1 MSADDSAPPTRSGF
15 FTEIQLAFSFLTI
28 LPVIDQRPAS
38 EETVAA
44 SFAWFPIVGFL
55 IGLALAGEDWI
66 LAHFF
71 AQVIRS
77 VLIIHLA
84 HHRHRRGSS
93 RRTGRHGRRARRWTR
108 ARARAR
114 HPARQPRRHLRR
126 ERDLL
131 RPDAENPRALDA
143 GRSSPLRRADRRA
156 DARALG
162 DDPGRA
168 RTAVSAR
175 LRLRIDAAQRQNLRC
190 TNYRRRN
197 FHNRRNADARSDG
210 AGCAGAPRSRS
221 QSCSRCDRFIGAGW
235 AG

>member
-1 MSADDSAPPTRSGF
+1 MSADDSAPPASSGF
-15 FTEIQLAFSFLTI
+15 LTEIQLAFSFLTI

-77 VLIIHLA
+77 VLIILSLTD
-84 HHRHRRGSS
+84 RHRRGSS

-108 ARARAR
+108 ARARAG

-143 GRSSPLRRADRRA
+143 GRPSPLRRADRRA
-156 DARALG
+156 DDRAMG
-162 DDPGRA
+162 DAAGCP
-168 RTAVSAR
+168 RTALSAR
-175 LRLRIDAAQRQNLRC
+175 LRLRIDAAQRQSLEV
-190 TNYRRRN
+190 Y
-197 FHNRRNADARSDG
+197 
-210 AGCAGAPRSRS
+210 APPPSQFS
-221 QSCSRCDRFIGAGW
+221 QSS
-235 AG
+235 